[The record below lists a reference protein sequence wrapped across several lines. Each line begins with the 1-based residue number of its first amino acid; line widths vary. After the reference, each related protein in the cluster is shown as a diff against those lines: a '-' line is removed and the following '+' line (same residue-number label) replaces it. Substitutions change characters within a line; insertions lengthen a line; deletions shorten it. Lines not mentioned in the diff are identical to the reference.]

1 MTYILGLTGGIA
13 SGKSTVS
20 HYFKQKEIPVVD
32 ADKIA
37 REVVAIGT
45 PGLNAIVKAFG
56 PDILLNDQTLDRK
69 KLGTI
74 VFNDDKKRRLLD
86 ELLAEY
92 IHQAIL
98 LEILNLKKQKQTL
111 IVLDIPLLYE
121 AKYDQLVDSIMVVWV
136 DRQTQISRLRQRDKL
151 TLKEAEKRIMSQW
164 SLDKKAKKADFII
177 DNSDATDV
185 TFMQL
190 DRWLKSFGEQ
200 KEKMD

>member
-13 SGKSTVS
+13 SGKSTAS
-20 HYFKQKEIPVVD
+20 HYLKQKEIPVVD

-45 PGLNAIVKAFG
+45 PGLNAIIKVFG

-74 VFNDDKKRRLLD
+74 VFNDAKKRRLLD

-98 LEILNLKKQKQTL
+98 LEILNFKKQKQAL

-136 DRQTQISRLRQRDKL
+136 DHQTQISRLRQRDKL

-164 SLDKKAKKADFII
+164 PLDKKAKKADFII